1 MFIIDFDDTLFDT
14 QRLKTARLHA
24 MSALGV
30 SEEDFWK
37 SYRDAT
43 VSPDGY
49 FTYTNERH
57 AQMLM
62 NYGYDFEAVYEAF
75 RKTTE
80 DLRTYLFTDTIA
92 FLTAIRNT
100 KQPMVL
106 LSLGDPKFQELKVKS
121 SGIHKLFDRMFM
133 VNDSKES
140 VLHHLFETV
149 DPGNV
154 WFINDKVHETER
166 LLQTFPRMRCIM
178 KIAAH
183 IDRKKYSECG
193 LPYFDSLTE
202 INTYVTRDHK

>member
-14 QRLKTARLHA
+14 QRFKTARLNA

-30 SEEDFWK
+30 TEEDFWK
-37 SYRDAT
+37 SYQEA
-43 VSPDGY
+43 SISQDGK

-62 NYGYDFEAVYEAF
+62 NHGYDFDAVYRALQ
-75 RKTTE
+75 KTTE
-80 DLRTYLFTDTIA
+80 DLHLYLFTDTLS
-92 FLTAIRNT
+92 FLASVR
-100 KQPMVL
+100 QREQSMVL
-106 LSLGDPKFQELKVKS
+106 LSLGDPEFQELKVKS
-121 SGIHKLFDRMFM
+121 SGIHKLFDRIFM
-133 VNDSKES
+133 VNDSKEA

-149 DPGNV
+149 DPEHV

-166 LLQTFPRMRCIM
+166 LLQTFPRMRCLM

-202 INTYVTRDHK
+202 INAYVTRDHE